1 MTIDLFVWK
10 APMAHDPVLAG
21 ILLQD
26 HLDGASRFEP
36 SPDLERFTDELTGRF
51 PDVVLERTEGL
62 VVVHLSEEA
71 PDALLEAVPT
81 LAWQHD
87 LVLFDPRADMVQAQR
102 HIPPAP
108 FPRRGLV
115 RAIVAAFV
123 GLAIA
128 VVAYLA
134 SIPLLSGVL
143 IVIGGFI
150 VVLALITLPAIVADW
165 RRSHRPTEDARIPHP
180 IARSVPPPEPQPEPE
195 EDPSEV
201 ATPTAGMVALRE
213 GLRRAGWS
221 VVDGGPPF
229 GPPRVLAERYP
240 PLPTAYVEFVDG
252 LVECVIRDETA
263 WFLARHD
270 FTGRSGSGYR
280 WNEYERMMLSIDSP
294 EERATTMAFWD
305 QHLPILL
312 TVGGDLGYLA
322 LALVGSG
329 PGRTWG
335 PVRQAFGPDFDMPTD
350 VSPSFE
356 AFLTTLEQK
365 LEGPDAERAL
375 ADWLLL

>member
-150 VVLALITLPAIVADW
+150 VVLALI
-165 RRSHRPTEDARIPHP
+165 
-180 IARSVPPPEPQPEPE
+180 ARSVPPPEPEPEPE

-201 ATPTAGMVALRE
+201 ATPTAGMVALRD

-240 PLPTAYVEFVDG
+240 PLPAAYVEFVDG
-252 LVECVIRDETA
+252 LVECAIRDETA

-329 PGRTWG
+329 PERTWG